1 MEEIP
6 NSEKVFKADLVIIA
20 AGFLGPEKTLAE
32 QFGLKKVR
40 PLCFCPQ
47 LCCLVGFLGIFCM
60 IFLQDP
66 RSNFATEKNK
76 FLTSVPKVYAAGGE
90 ILHRFFSST
99 FPSNP
104 ERMSS
109 LFSSFRLKLLGLQ
122 ELAFQKIWVL
132 GSHFPVYLFYS
143 SF

>member
-109 LFSSFRLKLLGLQ
+109 IFIFIFSTHAFRT
-122 ELAFQKIWVL
+122 
-132 GSHFPVYLFYS
+132 
-143 SF
+143 

>member
-1 MEEIP
+1 MTNLNLQDATGRWTMEEIP

-90 ILHRFFSST
+90 ILHRFFFLNFSVQSRKNVFFIFIFST
-99 FPSNP
+99 
-104 ERMSS
+104 RA
-109 LFSSFRLKLLGLQ
+109 FRT
-122 ELAFQKIWVL
+122 
-132 GSHFPVYLFYS
+132 
-143 SF
+143 